1 MVHDFKT
8 EQEAFWAGEF
18 GDKYISR
25 NSEKELF
32 AAKISLWSK
41 ILQKGETIEN
51 CLEFGPNI
59 GMNLKALGILFPHM
73 DMYGVE
79 INKNA
84 AEECGKL
91 ERTTVYNESILEF
104 SSEKKFDLVFT
115 CGVLIHINP
124 DELVS
129 VYDKMYQFSRKYI
142 VICEYYNPSP
152 VEIPYRG
159 NKGKL
164 FKRDFSGELMDRF
177 RNLKL
182 VDYGF
187 LYHRDNHFP
196 MDDLTWFLLEKSDE
210 R

>member
-25 NSEKELF
+25 NSEKELL

-41 ILQKGETIEN
+41 ILQKGKTIEN

-104 SSEKKFDLVFT
+104 SSEKMLKSMSSAAGSMSCSLMNFFAQLMRK
-115 CGVLIHINP
+115 
-124 DELVS
+124 S
-129 VYDKMYQFSRKYI
+129 SRPQS
-142 VICEYYNPSP
+142 NMT
-152 VEIPYRG
+152 RG
-159 NKGKL
+159 
-164 FKRDFSGELMDRF
+164 
-177 RNLKL
+177 
-182 VDYGF
+182 
-187 LYHRDNHFP
+187 
-196 MDDLTWFLLEKSDE
+196 
-210 R
+210 